1 MLKIS
6 MKGNKVRI
14 SLANPRQQ
22 HGNQNYRHAHY

>member
-14 SLANPRQQ
+14 SLANPRPW
-22 HGNQNYRHAHY
+22 